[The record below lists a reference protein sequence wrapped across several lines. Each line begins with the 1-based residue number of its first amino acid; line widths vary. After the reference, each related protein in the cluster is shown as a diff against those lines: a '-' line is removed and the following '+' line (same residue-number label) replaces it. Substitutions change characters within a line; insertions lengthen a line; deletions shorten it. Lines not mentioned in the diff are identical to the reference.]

1 MGARVLSLY
10 LARAILLGIGLA
22 CLLLTGIHLLI
33 DVIREARSL
42 AGTYGPLQMLWFLL
56 QTTPRRLYDIFPFAA
71 LIGTLLGLGA
81 LAGGN
86 ELVAI
91 RVAGFDRSQIALRVV
106 MTVGVCVMLIMLM
119 AEWLIPD
126 LEARARA
133 ERQQART
140 GQLHIGGGGHF
151 WLRDGQSI
159 LRLGEAVWTDRE
171 EVIFRDVLVY
181 ALGPGMRPERILTAA
196 QAEHDGARWTM
207 HDVLWRRVVDGQAG
221 QATSLELESNL
232 TPGLFQ
238 AAISR
243 PRLMSLTD
251 LYRLREYLERS
262 GLDTG
267 PYEQAFWS
275 RVFFPVNVLAMVMV
289 ALPFVF
295 RGSRAGGHGS
305 GLFIGVVLGLLFFV
319 LSRLTAGLTMVLP
332 MPIWL
337 LSLLPALLI
346 VAVSLV
352 FLRRL

>member
-1 MGARVLSLY
+1 MRARLLSLY

-42 AGTYGPLQMLWFLL
+42 TGGYGPLQMLWFLL

-71 LIGTLLGLGA
+71 LIGTLLGLGS
-81 LAGGN
+81 LAAGN

-91 RVAGFDRSQIALRVV
+91 RAAGFDRSQVAWRVV
-106 MTVGVCVMLIMLM
+106 MTVGLCVTLMLLT

-140 GQLHIGGGGHF
+140 GQLHLGGGGHF

-171 EVIFRDVLVY
+171 EVGFTNVLVY
-181 ALGPGMRPERILTAA
+181 ELGSGMRPEKIMTAA
-196 QAEHDGARWTM
+196 HAAHDGGQWTL
-207 HDVLWRRVVDGQAG
+207 HDVRWRRVADGQGG
-221 QATSLELESNL
+221 QAASHDLESGL

-251 LYRLREYLERS
+251 LYRLRAYLERS

-275 RVFFPVNVLAMVMV
+275 RVLFPINVLAMVMV

-295 RGSRAGGHGS
+295 RHSRTGGHGA
-305 GLFIGVVLGLLFFV
+305 GLFIGVALGLLFFV
-319 LSRLTAGLTMVLP
+319 VSRLTAGLAMVLP
-332 MPIWL
+332 VPIWL
-337 LSLLPALLI
+337 SSLLPALLI
-346 VAVSLV
+346 VGVSLV